1 LTSFFSFPKGEPD
14 IRLVYNGTQ
23 IGLNECLWAPWLK
36 LPTIEQH
43 LWAVEP
49 GTYMADIDLGEQYLN
64 FALHEKTQ
72 KYGVNLTR
80 YVPEELSRNT
90 TRVIWE

>member
-1 LTSFFSFPKGEPD
+1 
-14 IRLVYNGTQ
+14 
-23 IGLNECLWAPWLK
+23 
-36 LPTIEQH
+36 
-43 LWAVEP
+43 
-49 GTYMADIDLGEQYLN
+49 MADIDLGEQYLN